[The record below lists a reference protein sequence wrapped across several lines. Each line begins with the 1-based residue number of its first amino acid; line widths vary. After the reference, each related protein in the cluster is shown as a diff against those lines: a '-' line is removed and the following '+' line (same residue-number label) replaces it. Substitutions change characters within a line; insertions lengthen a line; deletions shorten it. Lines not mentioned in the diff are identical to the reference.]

1 MIKKRILDIFK
12 PIAVFIYAKLINFWL
27 YTLQKFS
34 NKDYIYP
41 QYISF
46 GDTYMFYLY
55 NYTKIKSENKKI
67 IIFGHTDSKFIELIF
82 ERHQYIYNPF
92 FLFKFSPEH
101 LVNTKLINENYF
113 KPYICDYTKVRNR
126 PSIKNL
132 IDYNFKKKVKKIS
145 NNIIKLKNEKYFLFF
160 IKYYNDDI
168 NNISGS
174 GTRQTANFVKVK
186 KLIQFMLDNNYK
198 VLVMGNNFDKSIE
211 KIKKLDFKDKK
222 ENVLFFNE
230 LSDHYALGDQIYV
243 VNNSLGYVGNGCGF
257 TEPVYFQRK
266 IGVIFDIPFDP
277 IRFPRHNLNFRKFLY
292 KKIKIDNKETIFKCD
307 QEKDILSKNIN
318 YQIIETPLEEIVSEI
333 KKNFF
338 K

>member
-1 MIKKRILDIFK
+1 M
-12 PIAVFIYAKLINFWL
+12 AVFIYSKMINFWL
-27 YTLQKFS
+27 YALQKFS
-34 NKDYIYP
+34 NKEYIYP

-55 NYTKIKSENKKI
+55 NYTKIKLENKKI
-67 IIFGHTDSKFIELIF
+67 IIFGHTDSKFVELIF
-82 ERHQYIYNPF
+82 KKHQYIYNPF
-92 FLFKFSPEH
+92 YLLKFSPEH
-101 LVNTKLINENYF
+101 LVHAKLKNEKNF

-132 IDYNFKKKVKKIS
+132 INHNFKKKVNKIS
-145 NNIIKLKNEKYFLFF
+145 KNIIELKNKKYFLFF

-186 KLIQFMLDNNYK
+186 KLIEFMLDNNHK
-198 VLVMGNNFDKSIE
+198 VLVMGNNFDKSVE

-222 ENVLFFNE
+222 KDVLFFNDI
-230 LSDHYALGDQIYV
+230 SDNYDLGDQIYV
-243 VNNSLGYVGNGCGF
+243 VNNSVGYVGNGCGF

-266 IGVIFDIPFDP
+266 IGIIFDIPFDP

-292 KKIKIDNKETIFKCD
+292 KKIKINNKETVFVCD
-307 QEKDILSKNIN
+307 QEKNILGKNIN
-318 YQIIETPLEEIVSEI
+318 YEIIETPLEEIVSEI